1 MLSCG
6 IFAVVEYA
14 SGQTAK
20 CTNTPAAGERVV
32 CEKDASSGDDI
43 EILLEGVDIDVTATA
58 VNTYAVHAWH
68 KGTGDID
75 IEVTQSLDEAG
86 GAVGST
92 IDTTGSFQ
100 AFAVFGEHT
109 GTGAIDI
116 TVFAATI
123 TTTGKTGHAVHGR
136 HHGAGRISLDVS
148 GSSIKTTMKDAHG
161 VYASHQNDDAA
172 EAGVSVTAS
181 SNRIVT
187 EGDDA
192 HAIRGTSYGRGD
204 VAITSASNTITTK
217 GKEARGIF
225 GYHRGDG
232 DTVIR
237 STGDTIVTEHH
248 TAGEDSG
255 ADGILAWHQRGTG
268 DIDIDVAGGSI
279 RTSGERSMGVYGIH
293 QGSGGIR
300 IVAEGGQRIATAGA
314 SARGIMAYHAGSGG
328 IRIALEAGSR
338 IATAGAYAS
347 GIAAFHGGT
356 GEDRSMDVAVGGI
369 VETKGAGAHGVLIG
383 IRREGNAAFAAA
395 FDDEGYRRQAVT
407 VTGRIDVRGGGAA
420 GIFLAG
426 GGRVHIGPAGVIDAA
441 PRIAVFAAGDTPGE
455 NPGDP
460 AVKPKLFVGIEL
472 SGRRMKDVLGD
483 GWIINEGGETT
494 IAVNGV
500 VLHDGAK
507 GVVPGAR
514 APNGAWD
521 VTVRKKGVNVAG
533 RSDPENWEI
542 AELAPGAAADRDFS
556 AADFDFSQ
564 VYAPRAAVYEA
575 LPGFLLA
582 LHEPNTQGA
591 RISRFGSPA
600 WVRLSGDGRRFE
612 PARSS
617 AAAKWDFSRD
627 LLDAGLDIEFGE
639 TFSASVFGCNL
650 WGSADISAPGGGGR
664 IDARG
669 TVGAFDLCATGPGG
683 NYACGGFFY
692 ASYRLD
698 ISSDRRGLL
707 KSGASARG
715 HRLSFE
721 AGRRL
726 TTDGGTRLA
735 PRIRMRRTKVEMDG
749 FADAV
754 NSLVWV
760 RDASRV
766 TGGIGLAAETE
777 IGSDGAGGA
786 FTLRGSADLERT
798 FGPSRTRVVV
808 SGEELVSEAS
818 RTNVSLGFGADYRLR
833 GFSVGATLSATG
845 SGSGD
850 AFYSGMLTFR
860 LTF

>member
-6 IFAVVEYA
+6 FFAIVEHA
-14 SGQTAK
+14 AGQTAK

-32 CEKDASSGDDI
+32 CEKDASSRDDI
-43 EILLEGVDIDVTATA
+43 RILLEGVDIDVTATA

-75 IEVTQSLDEAG
+75 IDVIRGLDG
-86 GAVGST
+86 FGRPVRST

-100 AFAVFGEHT
+100 AFGVFGEHT

-116 TVFAATI
+116 SVSAAVI

-161 VYASHQNDDAA
+161 VYASHQNDDALD
-172 EAGVSVTAS
+172 AGVSVTAS

-192 HAIRGTSYGRGD
+192 HAIRGMSYGRGD
-204 VAITSASNTITTK
+204 ITITTESNTITTK

-248 TAGEDSG
+248 TPGEDSL

-268 DIDIDVAGGSI
+268 DIDIEAAGGSI
-279 RTSGERSMGVYGIH
+279 RTSGERSTGVYGLH

-300 IVAEGGQRIATAGA
+300 IVAGGGQRIATAGA

-338 IATAGAYAS
+338 ITTTGAYAS

-356 GEDRSMDVAVGGI
+356 GEDRSIDVAVGGI
-369 VETKGAGAHGVLIG
+369 VETKGAGAHGVLVGHRFSSG
-383 IRREGNAAFAAA
+383 IVGYAAP
-395 FDDEGYRRQAVT
+395 FDDEGYRKQAVM

-426 GGRVHIGPAGVIDAA
+426 GGRVHIGPTGVIDAA
-441 PRIAVFAAGDTPGE
+441 SRIAIFAAGDTPGE

-507 GVVPGAR
+507 GVVPGAS

-521 VTVRKKGVNVAG
+521 VTIRKRGVNVAD

-542 AELAPGAAADRDFS
+542 AELAAGVAADRDFS

-591 RISRFGSPA
+591 RISHFGSPA
-600 WVRLSGDGRRFE
+600 WVRLSGDGRRYQ

-617 AAAKWDFSRD
+617 AAAKWDFNRD
-627 LLDAGLDIEFGE
+627 VLDAGLDIAFGE
-639 TFSASVFGCNL
+639 TLSASVFGCNL

-683 NYACGGFFY
+683 NYACGGFYY

-707 KSGASARG
+707 KRDASARG
-715 HRLSFE
+715 HS
-721 AGRRL
+721 L
-726 TTDGGTRLA
+726 THLRQ
-735 PRIRMRRTKVEMDG
+735 
-749 FADAV
+749 F
-754 NSLVWV
+754 
-760 RDASRV
+760 
-766 TGGIGLAAETE
+766 GIE
-777 IGSDGAGGA
+777 
-786 FTLRGSADLERT
+786 
-798 FGPSRTRVVV
+798 
-808 SGEELVSEAS
+808 
-818 RTNVSLGFGADYRLR
+818 
-833 GFSVGATLSATG
+833 
-845 SGSGD
+845 
-850 AFYSGMLTFR
+850 FY
-860 LTF
+860 